1 MKICGKCGAKMSD
14 DYRFCEKC
22 GEPLTDGGIDKKSD
36 TREEPHRPVR
46 VAYTYEENT
55 SLSQFI
61 QLIQHY
67 GSRIMRVTA
76 LLMVVLFFCPLF
88 MVSCD
93 AMQMKASGFDVATGF
108 SFDDDGNTKSNW
120 FLTDE
125 DNSHYY
131 TQNNASLPDGSL
143 VAFGALILAGAMLAS
158 AFTTLHPSL
167 KQERNKLCKLQVTLA
182 VAHIGWLFLI
192 LKGLEKSAKIE
203 GMEWASTMLVTVEPT
218 GWFKL
223 DIAVTILFAA
233 VALVCL
239 IDEDTLKKTK
249 KTMWRDDKFVDDWP
263 VEDEPDVPHDTSAD
277 EFFETDVSEGDLDDA
292 PDVLPDDWEKDS
304 LKEKKDKVREKA
316 DEVSTT
322 KLRINKGHSKGT
334 TSEAGVKTSP
344 IKTESK
350 SAHFHKPSSL

>member
-1 MKICGKCGAKMSD
+1 MKVCSKCGAEFSD
-14 DYRFCEKC
+14 DYKFCEKC
-22 GEPLTDGGIDKKSD
+22 GAPLTKGSTDKKTGTGDLSHD
-36 TREEPHRPVR
+36 PIGGL
-46 VAYTYEENT
+46 YNT
-55 SLSQFI
+55 SLSQFVH
-61 QLIQHY
+61 LIQHY
-67 GSRIMRVTA
+67 GARIMRVAA

-93 AMQMKASGFDVATGF
+93 AMQMKVSGFETATGF

-131 TQNNASLPDGSL
+131 TQDNASLPSGSL
-143 VAFGALILAGAMLAS
+143 IAFGVLVLAGIMLSSTCAAS
-158 AFTTLHPSL
+158 NSAA
-167 KQERNKLCKLQVTLA
+167 KKEQAKLRKIQIVLA
-182 VAHIGWLFLI
+182 VGHIAWLFYV
-192 LKGLEKSAKIE
+192 LKGLEESARIE

-223 DIAVTILFAA
+223 DIAATILFAA

-239 IDEDTLKKTK
+239 IDEDTLEKTK
-249 KTMWRDDKFVDDWP
+249 KTMWPDEFVDDWP

-277 EFFETDVSEGDLDDA
+277 EFFDTDVSDGDLDDA
-292 PDVLPDDWEKDS
+292 PDVLPDDWKKDS
-304 LKEKKDKVREKA
+304 LKEKKDEVREKT
-316 DEVSTT
+316 DEGSTT
-322 KLRINKGHSKGT
+322 KLRINKGHSKGA

-350 SAHFHKPSSL
+350 STHFHKPSSL

>member
-1 MKICGKCGAKMSD
+1 MKACSKCGAKFSD
-14 DYRFCEKC
+14 DYNFCEKC
-22 GEPLTDGGIDKKSD
+22 GAPLTGGSTDKKTD
-36 TREEPHRPVR
+36 TSEVPHRPVR

-67 GSRIMRVTA
+67 GARVMRVAA

-93 AMQMKASGFDVATGF
+93 AMQMKVSGFKTATGF

-131 TQNNASLPDGSL
+131 TQANASLPSGSL
-143 VAFGALILAGAMLAS
+143 IAFGVLVLAGAMLAS
-158 AFTTLHPSL
+158 TFAASNSAA
-167 KQERNKLCKLQVTLA
+167 KMEQAKLRKIQIVLA
-182 VAHIGWLFLI
+182 VGHIAWLFYV
-192 LKGLEKSAKIE
+192 LKGLEKSAQIE

-223 DIAVTILFAA
+223 DIAATILFAA

-249 KTMWRDDKFVDDWP
+249 KTLWRDDKFVDDSSF
-263 VEDEPDVPHDTSAD
+263 EDEPDVPRDTS
-277 EFFETDVSEGDLDDA
+277 EGSFFDTDISDGDLDDA
-292 PDVLPDDWEKDS
+292 PDDLSDDWKKDS
-304 LKEKKDKVREKA
+304 RKEKKDEVREKA
-316 DEVSTT
+316 DEGSTT

>member
-1 MKICGKCGAKMSD
+1 MKICSKCGTEFSD
-14 DYRFCEKC
+14 DYNFCEKC
-22 GEPLTDGGIDKKSD
+22 GAPLTEDSADKKTD
-36 TREEPHRPVR
+36 TSEVSHSPIR
-46 VAYTYEENT
+46 VEFTT
-55 SLSQFI
+55 SLSQFV

-67 GSRIMRVTA
+67 GTRIMRVAA
-76 LLMVVLFFCPLF
+76 LFMVVLFFCPLF

-93 AMQMKASGFDVATGF
+93 AMQMKVSGFETATGF

-120 FLTDE
+120 LLTDE

-131 TQNNASLPDGSL
+131 TQDNASLPSGSL
-143 VAFGALILAGAMLAS
+143 ISFGVLVLAGAMLAS
-158 AFTTLHPSL
+158 TFAPSNSAA
-167 KQERNKLCKLQVTLA
+167 KMEQGKLRKIQIILA
-182 VAHIGWLFLI
+182 VGHIAWLFYV
-192 LKGLEKSAKIE
+192 LKGLEKSAQIE

-218 GWFKL
+218 GCFKL
-223 DIAVTILFAA
+223 DIAATILFAA

-239 IDEDTLKKTK
+239 IDEDTLK

-277 EFFETDVSEGDLDDA
+277 EFFDTDVSDGDLDDA
-292 PDVLPDDWEKDS
+292 PDVLPDDWKKDS
-304 LKEKKDKVREKA
+304 LKEKKDEVREKA
-316 DEVSTT
+316 DEGSTT
-322 KLRINKGHSKGT
+322 KLRINKGHSKGA

>member
-1 MKICGKCGAKMSD
+1 MKVCSKCGAEFSD
-14 DYRFCEKC
+14 DYKFCEKC
-22 GEPLTDGGIDKKSD
+22 GAPLTKGSTDKKTGTGDLSHD
-36 TREEPHRPVR
+36 PIGGL
-46 VAYTYEENT
+46 YNT
-55 SLSQFI
+55 SLSQFVH
-61 QLIQHY
+61 LIQHY
-67 GSRIMRVTA
+67 GARIMRVAA

-93 AMQMKASGFDVATGF
+93 AMQMKVSGFETATGF

-131 TQNNASLPDGSL
+131 TQDNASLPSGSL
-143 VAFGALILAGAMLAS
+143 IAFGVLVLAGIMLSSTFAAS
-158 AFTTLHPSL
+158 NSAAKTE
-167 KQERNKLCKLQVTLA
+167 QAKLRKIQIVLA
-182 VAHIGWLFLI
+182 VGHIAWLFYV
-192 LKGLEKSAKIE
+192 LKGLEESARIE

-223 DIAVTILFAA
+223 DIAATILLAA

-239 IDEDTLKKTK
+239 IDEDTLEKTK
-249 KTMWRDDKFVDDWP
+249 KTMWPDEFVDDWP

-277 EFFETDVSEGDLDDA
+277 EFFDTDVSDGDLDDA
-292 PDVLPDDWEKDS
+292 PDVLPDDWKKDS
-304 LKEKKDKVREKA
+304 LKEKKDEVREKT
-316 DEVSTT
+316 DEGSTT
-322 KLRINKGHSKGT
+322 KLRINKGHSKGA

-350 SAHFHKPSSL
+350 STHFHKPSSL

>member
-1 MKICGKCGAKMSD
+1 MKICSKCGTEFSD
-14 DYRFCEKC
+14 DYNFCEKC
-22 GEPLTDGGIDKKSD
+22 GAPLTEGNTDKKTD
-36 TREEPHRPVR
+36 TSEVSHSPIR
-46 VAYTYEENT
+46 VEFTT
-55 SLSQFI
+55 SLSQFV

-67 GSRIMRVTA
+67 GTRIMRVAA
-76 LLMVVLFFCPLF
+76 LFMVVLFFCPLF

-93 AMQMKASGFDVATGF
+93 AMQMKVSGFETATGF

-120 FLTDE
+120 LLTDE

-131 TQNNASLPDGSL
+131 TQDNASLPSGSL
-143 VAFGALILAGAMLAS
+143 IAFGVLVLAGAMLAS
-158 AFTTLHPSL
+158 TFAPSNSAA
-167 KQERNKLCKLQVTLA
+167 KMEQGKLRKIQIILA
-182 VAHIGWLFLI
+182 VGHIAWLFYV
-192 LKGLEKSAKIE
+192 LKGLEKSAQIE

-218 GWFKL
+218 GCFKL
-223 DIAVTILFAA
+223 DIAATILFAA

-239 IDEDTLKKTK
+239 IDEDTLK

-277 EFFETDVSEGDLDDA
+277 EFFDTDVSDGDLDDA

-304 LKEKKDKVREKA
+304 LKEKKDEVREKA
-316 DEVSTT
+316 DEGSTT
-322 KLRINKGHSKGT
+322 KLRINKGHSKGA

>member
-1 MKICGKCGAKMSD
+1 MKVCSKCGAEFSD
-14 DYRFCEKC
+14 DYKFCEKC
-22 GEPLTDGGIDKKSD
+22 DEPLTGGSTDKKTD
-36 TREEPHRPVR
+36 TSEVPHRPVR

-61 QLIQHY
+61 QLIQHH
-67 GSRIMRVTA
+67 GSRIMRVAA

-158 AFTTLHPSL
+158 AFTTLHSSL
-167 KQERNKLCKLQVTLA
+167 KQERNKLCKLQVALA

-223 DIAVTILFAA
+223 DIAATILFAA
-233 VALVCL
+233 VALVYL

-263 VEDEPDVPHDTSAD
+263 VEDEADVPHDTSAD
-277 EFFETDVSEGDLDDA
+277 EFFDTDVSDGDLDDA
-292 PDVLPDDWEKDS
+292 PDILPDDWEKDS
-304 LKEKKDKVREKA
+304 LKEKKDEVREKA
-316 DEVSTT
+316 DEGSTT
-322 KLRINKGHSKGT
+322 KLRINKGHSKGA

>member
-1 MKICGKCGAKMSD
+1 MKICSKCGTEFSD
-14 DYRFCEKC
+14 DYNFCEKC
-22 GEPLTDGGIDKKSD
+22 GAPLPEGSTDKKTD
-36 TREEPHRPVR
+36 TSEVSHSPIR
-46 VAYTYEENT
+46 VEFTT
-55 SLSQFI
+55 SLSQFV

-67 GSRIMRVTA
+67 GTRIMRVAA
-76 LLMVVLFFCPLF
+76 LFMVVLFFCPLF

-93 AMQMKASGFDVATGF
+93 AMQMKVSGFETATGF

-120 FLTDE
+120 LLTDE

-131 TQNNASLPDGSL
+131 TQDNASLPSGSL
-143 VAFGALILAGAMLAS
+143 IAFGVLVLAGAMLAS
-158 AFTTLHPSL
+158 TFAPSNSAA
-167 KQERNKLCKLQVTLA
+167 KMEQGKLRKIQIILA
-182 VAHIGWLFLI
+182 VGHIAWLFYV
-192 LKGLEKSAKIE
+192 LKGLEKSAQIE

-218 GWFKL
+218 GCFKL
-223 DIAVTILFAA
+223 DIAATILFAA

-239 IDEDTLKKTK
+239 IDEDTLK

-277 EFFETDVSEGDLDDA
+277 EFFDTDVSDGDLDDA
-292 PDVLPDDWEKDS
+292 PDVLPDDWKKDS
-304 LKEKKDKVREKA
+304 LKEKKDEVREKA
-316 DEVSTT
+316 DEGSTT
-322 KLRINKGHSKGT
+322 KLRINKGHSKGA

>member
-1 MKICGKCGAKMSD
+1 MKVCSKCGAEFSD
-14 DYRFCEKC
+14 DYKFCEKC
-22 GEPLTDGGIDKKSD
+22 GAPLTKGSTDKKTGTGDLSHD
-36 TREEPHRPVR
+36 PIGGL
-46 VAYTYEENT
+46 YNT
-55 SLSQFI
+55 SLSQFVH
-61 QLIQHY
+61 LIQHY
-67 GSRIMRVTA
+67 GARIMRVAA

-93 AMQMKASGFDVATGF
+93 AMQMKVSGFETATGF

-131 TQNNASLPDGSL
+131 TQDNASLPSGSL
-143 VAFGALILAGAMLAS
+143 IVFGVLVLAGIMLSSTFAAS
-158 AFTTLHPSL
+158 NSAAKTE
-167 KQERNKLCKLQVTLA
+167 QAKLRKIQIVLA
-182 VAHIGWLFLI
+182 VGHIAWLFYV
-192 LKGLEKSAKIE
+192 LKGLEESARIE

-223 DIAVTILFAA
+223 DIAATILFAA

-239 IDEDTLKKTK
+239 IDEDTLEKTK
-249 KTMWRDDKFVDDWP
+249 KTMWTDEFGP

-277 EFFETDVSEGDLDDA
+277 EFFDTDVSDGDLDDA

-304 LKEKKDKVREKA
+304 LKEKKDEVREKA
-316 DEVSTT
+316 DEGSTT
-322 KLRINKGHSKGT
+322 KLRINKGHSKGA

>member
-1 MKICGKCGAKMSD
+1 MKVCSKCGAEFSD
-14 DYRFCEKC
+14 DYNFCEKC
-22 GEPLTDGGIDKKSD
+22 GAPLTEGSTDKKTD
-36 TREEPHRPVR
+36 TSEVSHSPIR
-46 VAYTYEENT
+46 VEFTT
-55 SLSQFI
+55 SLSQFV

-67 GSRIMRVTA
+67 GTRIMRVAA
-76 LLMVVLFFCPLF
+76 LFMVVLFFCPLF

-93 AMQMKASGFDVATGF
+93 AMQMKVSGFETATGF

-120 FLTDE
+120 LLTDE

-131 TQNNASLPDGSL
+131 TQDNASLPSGSL
-143 VAFGALILAGAMLAS
+143 IAFGVLVLAGAMLVSTFAAS
-158 AFTTLHPSL
+158 NSASKTE
-167 KQERNKLCKLQVTLA
+167 QAKLRKIQIVFA
-182 VAHIGWLFLI
+182 VGHIAWLFYV
-192 LKGLEKSAKIE
+192 LKGLEKSAQIE

-218 GWFKL
+218 GCFKL
-223 DIAVTILFAA
+223 DIAATILFAA

-239 IDEDTLKKTK
+239 IDEDTLK

-277 EFFETDVSEGDLDDA
+277 EFFDTDVSDGDLDDA

-304 LKEKKDKVREKA
+304 LKEKKDEVREKA
-316 DEVSTT
+316 DEGSTT
-322 KLRINKGHSKGT
+322 KLRINKGHSKGA

-350 SAHFHKPSSL
+350 SSHFHKPSSL

>member
-1 MKICGKCGAKMSD
+1 MKVCSKCGAEFSD
-14 DYRFCEKC
+14 DYKFCEKC
-22 GEPLTDGGIDKKSD
+22 GEPLTGGSTDKKTD
-36 TREEPHRPVR
+36 TSEVPHRPVR

-67 GSRIMRVTA
+67 GSRIMRVAA

-158 AFTTLHPSL
+158 AFTTLHSSL
-167 KQERNKLCKLQVTLA
+167 KQERNKLCKLQVALA

-223 DIAVTILFAA
+223 DIAATILFAA

-249 KTMWRDDKFVDDWP
+249 KTMWHDDKFVDDWP
-263 VEDEPDVPHDTSAD
+263 VEDEADVPHDTSAD
-277 EFFETDVSEGDLDDA
+277 EFFDTDVSDGDLDDA

-304 LKEKKDKVREKA
+304 LKEKKDEVREKA
-316 DEVSTT
+316 DEGSTT
-322 KLRINKGHSKGT
+322 KLRINKGHSKGA

>member
-1 MKICGKCGAKMSD
+1 MKVCSKCGAEFSD
-14 DYRFCEKC
+14 DYKFCEKC
-22 GEPLTDGGIDKKSD
+22 GAPLTKGSTDKKTGTGDLSHD
-36 TREEPHRPVR
+36 PIGGL
-46 VAYTYEENT
+46 YNT
-55 SLSQFI
+55 SLSQFV

-67 GSRIMRVTA
+67 GARIMRVAA

-93 AMQMKASGFDVATGF
+93 AMQMKVSGFETATGF
-108 SFDDDGNTKSNW
+108 SFDDDGKTKSNW
-120 FLTDE
+120 LLTEE

-131 TQNNASLPDGSL
+131 TQDNASLPSGSL
-143 VAFGALILAGAMLAS
+143 IAFGVLVLAGAMLAS
-158 AFTTLHPSL
+158 TFAPSNSAS
-167 KQERNKLCKLQVTLA
+167 KTEQAKLRKIQIILA
-182 VAHIGWLFLI
+182 VGHIAWLFYV
-192 LKGLEKSAKIE
+192 LKGLEKSAQIE

-218 GWFKL
+218 GCFKL
-223 DIAVTILFAA
+223 DIAATILFAA

-239 IDEDTLKKTK
+239 IDEDTLKKT
-249 KTMWRDDKFVDDWP
+249 MWTDEFWP

-277 EFFETDVSEGDLDDA
+277 EFFDTDVSDGDLDDA

-304 LKEKKDKVREKA
+304 LKEKKDEVREKA
-316 DEVSTT
+316 DEGSTT
-322 KLRINKGHSKGT
+322 KLRINKGHSKGA

>member
-1 MKICGKCGAKMSD
+1 MKVCSKCGAEFSD
-14 DYRFCEKC
+14 DYKFCENC
-22 GEPLTDGGIDKKSD
+22 GEPLTGGSTDKKTD
-36 TREEPHRPVR
+36 TSEVPHRPVR

-67 GSRIMRVTA
+67 GSRIMRVAA

-158 AFTTLHPSL
+158 AFTTLHSSL
-167 KQERNKLCKLQVTLA
+167 KQERNKLCKLQVALA

-223 DIAVTILFAA
+223 DIAATILFAA

-277 EFFETDVSEGDLDDA
+277 EFFDTDVSDGDLDDA
-292 PDVLPDDWEKDS
+292 PDVLPYDWEKDS
-304 LKEKKDKVREKA
+304 LKEKKDEVREKA
-316 DEVSTT
+316 DEGSTI
-322 KLRINKGHSKGT
+322 KLRINKGHSKGA
-334 TSEAGVKTSP
+334 TSEADVKTSP

>member
-1 MKICGKCGAKMSD
+1 MKVCSKCGAEFSD
-14 DYRFCEKC
+14 DYKFCEKC
-22 GEPLTDGGIDKKSD
+22 GAPLTKGSTDKKTGTGDLSHD
-36 TREEPHRPVR
+36 PIGGL
-46 VAYTYEENT
+46 YNT
-55 SLSQFI
+55 SLSQFVH
-61 QLIQHY
+61 LIQHY
-67 GSRIMRVTA
+67 GARIMRVAA

-93 AMQMKASGFDVATGF
+93 AMQMKVSGFETATGF

-131 TQNNASLPDGSL
+131 TQDNASLPSGSL
-143 VAFGALILAGAMLAS
+143 IAFGVLVLAGIMLSSTFAAS
-158 AFTTLHPSL
+158 NSAA
-167 KQERNKLCKLQVTLA
+167 KKEQAKLRKIQIVLA
-182 VAHIGWLFLI
+182 VGHIAWLFYV
-192 LKGLEKSAKIE
+192 LKGLEESARIE

-223 DIAVTILFAA
+223 DIAATILFAA

-239 IDEDTLKKTK
+239 IDEDTLEKTK
-249 KTMWRDDKFVDDWP
+249 KTMWPDEFVDDWP

-277 EFFETDVSEGDLDDA
+277 EFFDTDVSDGDLDDA
-292 PDVLPDDWEKDS
+292 PDVLPDDWKKDS
-304 LKEKKDKVREKA
+304 LKEKKDEVREKT
-316 DEVSTT
+316 DEGSTT
-322 KLRINKGHSKGT
+322 KLRINKGHSKGA

-350 SAHFHKPSSL
+350 STHFHKPSSL

>member
-1 MKICGKCGAKMSD
+1 MKVCSKCGAEFSD
-14 DYRFCEKC
+14 DYKFCEKC
-22 GEPLTDGGIDKKSD
+22 GAPLTKGSTDKKTGTGDLSHD
-36 TREEPHRPVR
+36 PIGGL
-46 VAYTYEENT
+46 YNT
-55 SLSQFI
+55 SLSQFVH
-61 QLIQHY
+61 LIQHY
-67 GSRIMRVTA
+67 GARIMRVAA

-93 AMQMKASGFDVATGF
+93 AMQMKVSGFETATGF

-131 TQNNASLPDGSL
+131 TQDNASLPSGSL
-143 VAFGALILAGAMLAS
+143 IAFGVLVLAGIMLSSTFAAS
-158 AFTTLHPSL
+158 NSAAKTE
-167 KQERNKLCKLQVTLA
+167 QAKLGKIQIVLA
-182 VAHIGWLFLI
+182 VGHIAWLFYV
-192 LKGLEKSAKIE
+192 LKGLEESARIE

-223 DIAVTILFAA
+223 DIAATILFAA

-239 IDEDTLKKTK
+239 IDEDTLEKTK
-249 KTMWRDDKFVDDWP
+249 KTMWPDEFVDDWP

-277 EFFETDVSEGDLDDA
+277 EFFDTDVSDGDLDDA
-292 PDVLPDDWEKDS
+292 PDVLPDDWKKDS
-304 LKEKKDKVREKA
+304 LKEKKDEVREKT
-316 DEVSTT
+316 DEGSTT
-322 KLRINKGHSKGT
+322 KLRINKGHSKGA

-350 SAHFHKPSSL
+350 STHFHKPSSL

>member
-1 MKICGKCGAKMSD
+1 MKICSKCGTEFSD
-14 DYRFCEKC
+14 DYNFCEKC
-22 GEPLTDGGIDKKSD
+22 GAPLTEGSTDKKTD
-36 TREEPHRPVR
+36 TSEVSHSPIR
-46 VAYTYEENT
+46 VEFTT
-55 SLSQFI
+55 SLSQFV

-67 GSRIMRVTA
+67 GARIMRVAA
-76 LLMVVLFFCPLF
+76 LFMVVLFFCPLF

-93 AMQMKASGFDVATGF
+93 AMQMKVSGFETATGF

-131 TQNNASLPDGSL
+131 TQDNASLPSGSL
-143 VAFGALILAGAMLAS
+143 IAFGVLVLAGIMLSSTFAAS
-158 AFTTLHPSL
+158 NSAAKTE
-167 KQERNKLCKLQVTLA
+167 QAKLRKIQIVLA
-182 VAHIGWLFLI
+182 VGHIAWLFYV
-192 LKGLEKSAKIE
+192 LKGLEESARIE

-223 DIAVTILFAA
+223 DIAATILFAA

-239 IDEDTLKKTK
+239 IDEDTLE
-249 KTMWRDDKFVDDWP
+249 MWPDEFVDDWP

-277 EFFETDVSEGDLDDA
+277 EFFDTDVSDGDLDDA

-304 LKEKKDKVREKA
+304 LKEKKDEVREKA
-316 DEVSTT
+316 DEGSTT
-322 KLRINKGHSKGT
+322 KLRINKGHSKGA

>member
-1 MKICGKCGAKMSD
+1 
-14 DYRFCEKC
+14 
-22 GEPLTDGGIDKKSD
+22 
-36 TREEPHRPVR
+36 
-46 VAYTYEENT
+46 
-55 SLSQFI
+55 
-61 QLIQHY
+61 
-67 GSRIMRVTA
+67 
-76 LLMVVLFFCPLF
+76 

-93 AMQMKASGFDVATGF
+93 AMQMKVSGFETATGF

-131 TQNNASLPDGSL
+131 TQDNASLPSGSL
-143 VAFGALILAGAMLAS
+143 IAFGVLVLAGIMLSSTFAAS
-158 AFTTLHPSL
+158 NSAAKTE
-167 KQERNKLCKLQVTLA
+167 QAKLRKIQIVLA
-182 VAHIGWLFLI
+182 VGHIAWLFYV
-192 LKGLEKSAKIE
+192 LKGLEESARIE

-223 DIAVTILFAA
+223 DIAATILFAA

-239 IDEDTLKKTK
+239 IDEDTLEKTK
-249 KTMWRDDKFVDDWP
+249 KTMWPDEFVDDWP

-277 EFFETDVSEGDLDDA
+277 EFFDTDVSDGDLDDA

-304 LKEKKDKVREKA
+304 LKEKKDEVREKA
-316 DEVSTT
+316 DEGSTT
-322 KLRINKGHSKGT
+322 KLRINKGHSKGA

>member
-1 MKICGKCGAKMSD
+1 MKVCSKCGAEFSD
-14 DYRFCEKC
+14 DYKFCEKC
-22 GEPLTDGGIDKKSD
+22 GAPLTKGSTDKKTGTGDLSHD
-36 TREEPHRPVR
+36 PIGGL
-46 VAYTYEENT
+46 YNT
-55 SLSQFI
+55 SLSQFVH
-61 QLIQHY
+61 LIQHY
-67 GSRIMRVTA
+67 GARIMRVAA

-93 AMQMKASGFDVATGF
+93 AMQMKVSGFETATGF

-131 TQNNASLPDGSL
+131 TQDNASLPSGSL
-143 VAFGALILAGAMLAS
+143 IAFGVLVLAGIMLSSTFAAS
-158 AFTTLHPSL
+158 NSAAKTE
-167 KQERNKLCKLQVTLA
+167 QAKLRKIQIVLA
-182 VAHIGWLFLI
+182 VGHIAWLFYV
-192 LKGLEKSAKIE
+192 LKGLEESARIE

-223 DIAVTILFAA
+223 DIAATILFAA

-239 IDEDTLKKTK
+239 IDEDTLEKTK
-249 KTMWRDDKFVDDWP
+249 KTMWTDEFGP

-277 EFFETDVSEGDLDDA
+277 EFFDTDVSDGDLDDA

-304 LKEKKDKVREKA
+304 LKEKKDEVREKA
-316 DEVSTT
+316 DEGSTT
-322 KLRINKGHSKGT
+322 KLRINKGHSKGA

-350 SAHFHKPSSL
+350 STHFHKPSSL

>member
-1 MKICGKCGAKMSD
+1 MKICSKCGTEFSD
-14 DYRFCEKC
+14 DYNFCEKC
-22 GEPLTDGGIDKKSD
+22 GAPLTEGSTDKKTD
-36 TREEPHRPVR
+36 TSEVSHSPIR
-46 VAYTYEENT
+46 VEFTT
-55 SLSQFI
+55 SLSQFV

-67 GSRIMRVTA
+67 GTRIMRVAA
-76 LLMVVLFFCPLF
+76 LFMVVLFFCPLF

-93 AMQMKASGFDVATGF
+93 AMQMKVSGFETATGF

-120 FLTDE
+120 LLTDE

-131 TQNNASLPDGSL
+131 TQDNASLPSGSL
-143 VAFGALILAGAMLAS
+143 IAFGVLVLAGAMLAS
-158 AFTTLHPSL
+158 TFAPSNSAA
-167 KQERNKLCKLQVTLA
+167 KMEQGKLRKIQIILA
-182 VAHIGWLFLI
+182 VGHIAWLFYV
-192 LKGLEKSAKIE
+192 LKGLEKSAQIE

-218 GWFKL
+218 GCFKL
-223 DIAVTILFAA
+223 DIAATILFAA

-239 IDEDTLKKTK
+239 IDEDTLK

-277 EFFETDVSEGDLDDA
+277 EFFDTDVSDGDLDDA
-292 PDVLPDDWEKDS
+292 PDVLPDDWKKDS
-304 LKEKKDKVREKA
+304 LKEKKDEVREKA
-316 DEVSTT
+316 DKGSTT
-322 KLRINKGHSKGT
+322 KLRINKGHSKGA

>member
-1 MKICGKCGAKMSD
+1 MKVCSKCGAEFSD
-14 DYRFCEKC
+14 DYKFCEKC
-22 GEPLTDGGIDKKSD
+22 GEPLTGGSTDKKTD
-36 TREEPHRPVR
+36 TSEVPHRPVR

-67 GSRIMRVTA
+67 GSRIMRVAA

-143 VAFGALILAGAMLAS
+143 VAFGALILAVAMLAS
-158 AFTTLHPSL
+158 AFNAIHHSL
-167 KQERNKLCKLQVTLA
+167 KQERNKLCKLQVALA

-223 DIAVTILFAA
+223 DIAATILFAA

-263 VEDEPDVPHDTSAD
+263 VEDEADVPHDTSAD
-277 EFFETDVSEGDLDDA
+277 EFFDTDVSDGDLDDA

-304 LKEKKDKVREKA
+304 LKEKKDEVREKA
-316 DEVSTT
+316 DEGSTT
-322 KLRINKGHSKGT
+322 KLRINKGHSKGA

>member
-1 MKICGKCGAKMSD
+1 MKVCSKCGAEFSD
-14 DYRFCEKC
+14 DYKFCEKC
-22 GEPLTDGGIDKKSD
+22 GEPLTGGSTDKKTDTSD
-36 TREEPHRPVR
+36 VPHRPVR
-46 VAYTYEENT
+46 VAYAYEENT

-67 GSRIMRVTA
+67 GSRIMRVAA

-158 AFTTLHPSL
+158 AFTTLHSSL
-167 KQERNKLCKLQVTLA
+167 KQERNKLCKLQVALA

-223 DIAVTILFAA
+223 DIAATILFAA

-263 VEDEPDVPHDTSAD
+263 VEDEADVPHDTSAD
-277 EFFETDVSEGDLDDA
+277 EFFDTDVSDGDLDDA

-304 LKEKKDKVREKA
+304 LKEKKDEVREKA
-316 DEVSTT
+316 DEGSTT
-322 KLRINKGHSKGT
+322 KLRINKGHSKGA
-334 TSEAGVKTSP
+334 TSEAGVKASP

>member
-1 MKICGKCGAKMSD
+1 MKVCSKCGAEFSD
-14 DYRFCEKC
+14 DYNFCEKC
-22 GEPLTDGGIDKKSD
+22 GAPLTKGSTDKKPDASKV
-36 TREEPHRPVR
+36 PHRPVR
-46 VAYTYEENT
+46 VAYTYKENT
-55 SLSQFI
+55 SLSQFV

-67 GSRIMRVTA
+67 GARIMRVAA

-93 AMQMKASGFDVATGF
+93 AMQMKVSGFETATGF

-120 FLTDE
+120 LLTDE

-131 TQNNASLPDGSL
+131 TQDNASLPSGSL
-143 VAFGALILAGAMLAS
+143 IAFGVLVLAGAMLAS
-158 AFTTLHPSL
+158 TFAASNSASKTE
-167 KQERNKLCKLQVTLA
+167 QAKLRKIQIVFA
-182 VAHIGWLFLI
+182 VGHIAWLFYV
-192 LKGLEKSAKIE
+192 LKGLEKSAQIE

-218 GWFKL
+218 GCFKL
-223 DIAVTILFAA
+223 DIAATILFAA

-239 IDEDTLKKTK
+239 IDEDTLEKTK

-277 EFFETDVSEGDLDDA
+277 EFFDTDVSDGDLDDA

-304 LKEKKDKVREKA
+304 LKEKKDEVREKA
-316 DEVSTT
+316 DEGSTT
-322 KLRINKGHSKGT
+322 KLRINKGHSKGA

>member
-1 MKICGKCGAKMSD
+1 MKICSKCGTEFSD
-14 DYRFCEKC
+14 DYNFCEKC
-22 GEPLTDGGIDKKSD
+22 GAPLTEGSTDKKTD
-36 TREEPHRPVR
+36 TSEVSHSPIR
-46 VAYTYEENT
+46 VEFTT
-55 SLSQFI
+55 SLSQFV

-67 GSRIMRVTA
+67 GTRIMRVAA
-76 LLMVVLFFCPLF
+76 LFMVVLFFCPLF

-93 AMQMKASGFDVATGF
+93 AMQMKVSGFETATGF

-120 FLTDE
+120 LLTDE

-131 TQNNASLPDGSL
+131 TQDNASLPSGSL
-143 VAFGALILAGAMLAS
+143 IAFGVLVLAGAMLAS
-158 AFTTLHPSL
+158 TFAPSNSAA
-167 KQERNKLCKLQVTLA
+167 KMEQGKLREIQIILA
-182 VAHIGWLFLI
+182 VGHIAWLFYV
-192 LKGLEKSAKIE
+192 LKGLEKSAQIE

-218 GWFKL
+218 GCFKL
-223 DIAVTILFAA
+223 DIAATILFAA

-239 IDEDTLKKTK
+239 IDEDTLK

-277 EFFETDVSEGDLDDA
+277 EFFDTDVSDGDLDDA
-292 PDVLPDDWEKDS
+292 PDVLPDDWKKDS
-304 LKEKKDKVREKA
+304 LKEKKDEVREKA
-316 DEVSTT
+316 DEGSTT
-322 KLRINKGHSKGT
+322 KLRINKGHSKGA